1 MSQIWQLQDAK
12 NKFSQVVENALTD
25 GPQIITRRGA
35 EVAVVLS
42 ADDYR
47 KMLATQKP
55 LSLFL
60 RESPLYGVDLDLSR
74 DKGPARDDL
83 FL

>member
-1 MSQIWQLQDAK
+1 MSQVWQLQDAK
-12 NKFSQVVENALTD
+12 NKFSQVVENALAD

-47 KMLATQKP
+47 KMLAAQKP

-74 DKGPARDDL
+74 EKGPARGDL
-83 FL
+83 SL